1 MSEENINTICSVT
14 GCDRN
19 SVTLALEACNG
30 DLSLA
35 VEVLMGTRRRQE
47 RLEGMMMGQEN
58 RLLLGGGGGGGGGGQ
73 IQSVIQNPPNRM
85 MKNTARY
92 GLEAEDV
99 SEEDDR
105 SMERNKWTSKT
116 RNEREY
122 LTLKVV
128 RPSQEQESVE
138 IHFRVK
144 QTTQMGKLKR
154 SYSERIGVPMSS
166 LRFLYDGRR
175 ISDEATPGTLEMES
189 GDYIEVYNELGVNF
203 QDQEIPEI
211 LEAVDSALIEVKL
224 AKFHLLLSKSGWVY
238 SVSHVIF
245 AYHHEAVLYFV
256 SHRG

>member
-1 MSEENINTICSVT
+1 MKTSARD
-14 GCDRN
+14 G
-19 SVTLALEACNG
+19 
-30 DLSLA
+30 
-35 VEVLMGTRRRQE
+35 
-47 RLEGMMMGQEN
+47 LEGG
-58 RLLLGGGGGGGGGGQ
+58 
-73 IQSVIQNPPNRM
+73 
-85 MKNTARY
+85 
-92 GLEAEDV
+92 DV
-99 SEEDDR
+99 SEEDDTR
-105 SMERNKWTSKT
+105 SMERSKWTKG

-211 LEAVDSALIEVKL
+211 LEAVDSALIEVHL
-224 AKFHLLLSKSGWVY
+224 ANSFKIVQCLFLSDLYICMLPYLSGFLY
-238 SVSHVIF
+238 DEF
-245 AYHHEAVLYFV
+245 ARCGIRSLPWTLRQC
-256 SHRG
+256 SRGGSW

>member
-35 VEVLMGTRRRQE
+35 VEVLMGSRRRQE
-47 RLEGMMMGQEN
+47 RMEGRMMGQDN
-58 RLLLGGGGGGGGGGQ
+58 RLVLGGDGRGGQ
-73 IQSVIQNPPNRM
+73 MQSVIQNPPNRM
-85 MKNTARY
+85 MKTSARY
-92 GLEAEDV
+92 GLEGGDV
-99 SEEDDR
+99 SEEDDSR
-105 SMERNKWTSKT
+105 SMERSKWTKG

-211 LEAVDSALIEVKL
+211 LEAVDSALIEVHL
-224 AKFHLLLSKSGWVY
+224 ANGCKFLIVFNFNILCD
-238 SVSHVIF
+238 
-245 AYHHEAVLYFV
+245 A
-256 SHRG
+256 R

>member
-1 MSEENINTICSVT
+1 MTRSAALADMSEENIATICSVT

-35 VEVLMGTRRRQE
+35 VEVLMGSRRRQE
-47 RLEGMMMGQEN
+47 RMEGRMMGQDT
-58 RLLLGGGGGGGGGGQ
+58 RLVLGGQ

-85 MKNTARY
+85 VKTSARY
-92 GLEAEDV
+92 GLEGGDV
-99 SEEDDR
+99 SEEEESR
-105 SMERNKWTSKT
+105 GMERSKWKQG

-211 LEAVDSALIEVKL
+211 LEAVDSALIEVPL
-224 AKFHLLLSKSGWVY
+224 ANLIIDIKIK
-238 SVSHVIF
+238 
-245 AYHHEAVLYFV
+245 A
-256 SHRG
+256 